1 MSLQI
6 LNDENVTGDKA
17 TENCDFLFSPPEL
30 TGRSSVLRL
39 SQKENV
45 PPRSVARAM
54 KVTFQTPL
62 RDPHTQ
68 RILSPSVT
76 SKLEAPFALDETV
89 GRASL
94 PPSWTESEQQQLPE
108 AVDAGTNGGTQQQA
122 GADAAPPAHAT
133 NPESSRVQD
142 PGSVLLGEGA
152 SAGSCIPEGPQSLPV
167 PPGPVRGSP
176 ETASGEGVGSYS
188 VDKSVTSAP
197 ESLEDWAGATGLEGA
212 EKPPRAAEGSPDGQ
226 VSSAMAA
233 SPLGGRRGETLPMD
247 LPREAPA
254 CPMDA
259 PPREEQRPPA
269 GTAGDTKAPSTPVPT
284 GPAQPPPAG
293 PPSPGPS
300 AQKGEDTG
308 HAAATQSEPVRLE
321 IGFSDHPADGK
332 APPPRRL
339 GKRPGTKPPVQR
351 PEARQKAPRKT
362 GEEGAHRGS
371 AARGSYSL
379 DWDKLDDPNFS
390 PFGGGSKCAG
400 GEARPPPTAEQPGAG
415 AAAAGDA
422 AQTRQVVRA
431 SAEDAPVLQGAAQ
444 TPQAATEEGAV
455 SRLGSE
461 PTALPTQQGPAL
473 DMAAETFRDPT
484 EVLGTGAEVD
494 YLEQFGASSFQ
505 ESALRKQ
512 SLYLK
517 FDPLLNDSPRRAVVP
532 TAVVAAAAATE
543 TDGAPG
549 ADTPPAVGPAPAVLV
564 DVDFLGALDVS
575 VPGPF
580 PCGLGPGL
588 PPLPAGPIVDVLQYS
603 QKELDTAVRAVQV
616 ENQELKS
623 RCEELQE
630 KNRALGRIMDEFEG
644 VAQQAMEDSQKQ
656 KELATA
662 EVQKVTEERDQLA
675 ADLSSLEKSFS
686 DLFKRFEKQKEA
698 IEGYRK
704 NEELLKKCVEGYV
717 QRTEQDGQRYQ
728 ALKAHAEEKLR
739 LANEEV
745 AQVRSKAQAE
755 ALALQASLRK
765 EQMRVQSLERA
776 VEQKTKENEE
786 LTRIC
791 DDLISKM
798 EKI

>member
-321 IGFSDHPADGK
+321 IGFCEIAVQERDLPADKEAEQAGGHL
-332 APPPRRL
+332 PRGPCPRVLPGPGLRL
-339 GKRPGTKPPVQR
+339 LPGSRVRSRDVLRGRPGQSRKVCR
-351 PEARQKAPRKT
+351 REAALPSSGCAVLCAREPWQCT
-362 GEEGAHRGS
+362 G
-371 AARGSYSL
+371 SL
-379 DWDKLDDPNFS
+379 LS
-390 PFGGGSKCAG
+390 
-400 GEARPPPTAEQPGAG
+400 
-415 AAAAGDA
+415 
-422 AQTRQVVRA
+422 RQVVRA